1 MGRAEHPHIDPD
13 FLVATH
19 PTEAAIAQKT
29 QQLGLQVRRHFP
41 DFIEEHRALV
51 GQFQQAELAA
61 PLRTGEGAGGVAE
74 QLALGQALRQC
85 RAVQGQ
91 KRRIVPWADGVAG
104 AGHQLLAGAGFAL
117 DQQRRIKGRH
127 SLRTRLE
134 CANRR

>member
-1 MGRAEHPHIDPD
+1 MQIG
-13 FLVATH
+13 
-19 PTEAAIAQKT
+19 
-29 QQLGLQVRRHFP
+29 RHFP
-41 DFIEEHRALV
+41 DFIEEHRALI

-104 AGHQLLAGAGFAL
+104 AGHQLLAGAGFTL
-117 DQQRRIKGRH
+117 DQQRRIEGRH
-127 SLRTRLE
+127 PLGTSLER
-134 CANRR
+134 ANRR